1 VTRPAPA
8 TGLAALAALA
18 ALENRDSHLFR
29 RLKIGDCPYFCG
41 ALLIAA
47 AAMALADAAAPAQ
60 PAAHATTAAAAAA
73 RPAAPSAAPSAA
85 TAAESAAARCLYLPP
100 EFAPHVV
107 FYHTFDDGPDRPE
120 INRLGAKVQAAAA
133 APAGLT
139 GRGIDGSLR
148 LGGLAIGLG
157 RPITVSL
164 WWRLNEPLKVDGGFG
179 LLALNGR
186 GWVSNFVRSGPWC
199 GLKEPHFVTQV
210 YNWPNV
216 SNVNGVGDAA
226 RVREGAWHHAALVVS
241 AASRVQV
248 YWDGALRSDFHVNG
262 RPFGAGDVIQSMHL
276 GQDGPSRPMTIDEVL
291 VLDAALGADAVRD
304 YASGV
309 RQLAAVGFP
318 RAAARPE

>member
-1 VTRPAPA
+1 MTRPALA

-18 ALENRDSHLFR
+18 ALA
-29 RLKIGDCPYFCG
+29 G
-41 ALLIAA
+41 ACAA
-47 AAMALADAAAPAQ
+47 GAEAPAAAPA
-60 PAAHATTAAAAAA
+60 PA
-73 RPAAPSAAPSAA
+73 PPAPSAAAD
-85 TAAESAAARCLYLPP
+85 AESAAARCLYLPP

-133 APAGLT
+133 APAGLA

-157 RPITVSL
+157 RPLTVSL

-179 LLALNGR
+179 LLSLNGR

-248 YWDGALRSDFHVNG
+248 YWDGALRSDFYVNG
-262 RPFGAGDVIQSMHL
+262 RPFGTGDVIQSMHL

-304 YASGV
+304 YATAV

-318 RAAARPE
+318 RAAAQAE

>member
-8 TGLAALAALA
+8 TGLAALAALRQ
-18 ALENRDSHLFR
+18 NGDSHLFR
-29 RLKIGDCPYFCG
+29 RLKIGDCPYFC

-47 AAMALADAAAPAQ
+47 AAMALADAAAPA
-60 PAAHATTAAAAAA
+60 
-73 RPAAPSAAPSAA
+73 PAAPVAAAPDASAP
-85 TAAESAAARCLYLPP
+85 AADASVAAARCLYLPP

-139 GRGIDGSLR
+139 GRGVDGSLR

-226 RVREGAWHHAALVVS
+226 RMRQGAWHHAALVVS

-248 YWDGALRSDFHVNG
+248 WWDGALRSDFHVNG
-262 RPFGAGDVIQSMHL
+262 RLFGAGDVIQSMHL